1 MATFPK
7 KSTVAQRLGEHY
19 DILEPVGQPFGY
31 QQQLASDTQTQRPVV
46 IKYIAIEKNTPAS
59 DICCFEREIH
69 LLESLQHPTIPRC
82 LESFSMDN
90 AEGKGLVL
98 VQSHQGGQTLE
109 EQVKSG
115 RVFSEAE
122 MKAIARQLLQGL
134 VYFHSKALVHRDIK
148 PSNITIAAEKA
159 IGRASKKAS
168 RAGNAK
174 RSAADIGQATWLNLG
189 TMQYIQ
195 AQSSDAMVGTYGYMP
210 PEQIG
215 GQAKFSS
222 DLYSLGATLVYLA
235 LGMHLGELP
244 SNGHMPKFACA
255 TSRLS
260 ADFQQWINWLIEP
273 HASDRPPSAQ
283 KALNALNH
291 LPLAMLKR
299 RIWQPKR
306 GRVAPV
312 PISTG
317 GRYQYQPFFTQ
328 IRAKKKRHS
337 LELTI
342 PPVGL
347 RSAAGKQAL
356 VPLALGTTML
366 TAAIYLISL
375 LDFSSHLLTS
385 PDGLATLI
393 AAVLAV
399 VGCAYSFRFL
409 ANGLRQLQVCLL
421 RRVQIQI
428 ESDVLLI
435 AYRYWLRPP
444 SYIVNTKRECIYNIS
459 SLPDG
464 STLRILTH
472 HNRTHSSCLC
482 YKLGLDD
489 GMLSRRD
496 IRWLTSL
503 LNDWRSYCDL

>member
-1 MATFPK
+1 MATFPQ
-7 KSTVAQRLGEHY
+7 KSIVARRLGDHY
-19 DILEPVGQPFGY
+19 EILEPIGQPFGY
-31 QQQLASDTQTQRPVV
+31 QQLLASDTHNQRRV
-46 IKYIAIEKNTPAS
+46 IIKSLAIEQNTPTS

-69 LLESLQHPTIPRC
+69 LLESLQHSTIPRC
-82 LESFSMDN
+82 IESFSVDT

-98 VQSHQGGQTLE
+98 VQSHQGGLTLE
-109 EQVKSG
+109 EQIAAG
-115 RVFSEAE
+115 RTFSETE
-122 MKAIARQLLQGL
+122 IKAIAKQLLQGL
-134 VYFHSKALVHRDIK
+134 VYFHSKGLVHRDIK
-148 PSNITIAAEKA
+148 PSNITVSIAEPDTDKHKSTHPN
-159 IGRASKKAS
+159 G
-168 RAGNAK
+168 
-174 RSAADIGQATWLNLG
+174 SAQATWLNLG